1 MKSKWPLVLLCF
13 ALASH
18 SAFSQTYLVARKK
31 GSTRKF
37 EFFVG
42 SQITYRQKGYNT
54 FFQDRIT
61 EFADSTVVMDNNILL
76 LSQIEEI
83 DVRNA
88 SSNRAPILR
97 SIESILPSIG
107 IGLMAIDIF
116 NNTVIDGQ
124 DFSLDRSTTT
134 TAATLVT
141 VGYAMKFMRRKKL
154 DLTNPKFEIY
164 IIGL

>member
-1 MKSKWPLVLLCF
+1 MKSKWPLVVLCLI
-13 ALASH
+13 LASQ

-31 GSTRKF
+31 GSSRKY
-37 EFFVG
+37 EYFVG
-42 SQITYRQKGYNT
+42 SQIVYRQKGYDV
-54 FFQDRIT
+54 FFEDRIA
-61 EFADSTVVMDNNILL
+61 EFADSTLILNDNIIL

-83 DVRNA
+83 DIRNA
-88 SSNRAPILR
+88 STNRAPILR

-116 NNTVIDGQ
+116 NHTIVDGQ
-124 DFSLDRSTTT
+124 DFSLDQSTTATAT
-134 TAATLVT
+134 TLIS
-141 VGYAMKFMRRKKL
+141 VGYAMKIMRRKKL